1 MMLLRLYKSLFIL
14 LFLCTSAFAGE
25 NLVDFEETSIS
36 VTNEII
42 RKIRKDVQGLI
53 PRYIT
58 IADGDVTPA
67 MIGTQPITV
76 FTTSSNTG
84 ATAITTF
91 DNVTEGQII
100 ILIGG
105 SAANSSTLAD
115 GAVFFLTANFTAG
128 LNDSLILY
136 YNGSVFIQL
145 SVANN

>member
-1 MMLLRLYKSLFIL
+1 MKRIILITTLLL
-14 LFLCTSAFAGE
+14 LTTAIAFAGE
-25 NLVDFEETSIS
+25 NLVDFEETSIP
-36 VTNEII
+36 VANEIF
-42 RKIRKDVQGLI
+42 REIRKDVENLT

-58 IADGDVTPA
+58 IADGDTSPDMVG
-67 MIGTQPITV
+67 MQPITV